1 MPESIPSIK
10 DVEDLLQKSQ
20 KITSALVRIK
30 EVVNTQTAAFAEQQ
44 KDSNQQMVNGY
55 GPEANGYPPPDDT
68 KGAGGFAGPDPKKR
82 RGRAAPPGRC
92 HSCNRA
98 ETPEWRRGPDGARTL
113 CNACGLR
120 KFLTSTAPG
129 QANSRTDYAKL
140 TRKVGANKAQI
151 ASSNLRPKGPGSPT
165 T

>member
-1 MPESIPSIK
+1 VYGAKAHQSQRSGPIPECIPSIK
-10 DVEDLLQKSQ
+10 EVEDLLQKSQ
-20 KITSALVRIK
+20 KITTALARIK

-120 KFLTSTAPG
+120 KCFINIFLDK
-129 QANSRTDYAKL
+129 NL
-140 TRKVGANKAQI
+140 T
-151 ASSNLRPKGPGSPT
+151 L
-165 T
+165 

>member
-1 MPESIPSIK
+1 MKRVFVNINFDRHQIAESSGKLLEFTNVYGAKAHRTQRSGPIPGSIPSIK

-20 KITSALVRIK
+20 KINDALVRIK
-30 EVVNTQTAAFAEQQ
+30 EVVNTQTAAIVEQQ
-44 KDSNQQMVNGY
+44 KDPNQQMANGY
-55 GPEANGYPPPDDT
+55 GPEANGYPPPDET
-68 KGAGGFAGPDPKKR
+68 KGGGGFAGPDPKKR

-120 KFLTSTAPG
+120 KFSH
-129 QANSRTDYAKL
+129 
-140 TRKVGANKAQI
+140 
-151 ASSNLRPKGPGSPT
+151 
-165 T
+165 

>member
-1 MPESIPSIK
+1 MKRVFVNINFDPHQIAESSGRLLEFTNVYGAKAHQTQRSGPIPGSIPSIK

-20 KITSALVRIK
+20 KINDALVRIK
-30 EVVNTQTAAFAEQQ
+30 EVVNTQTAAIAEQQ
-44 KDSNQQMVNGY
+44 KDSNQQMANGY
-55 GPEANGYPPPDDT
+55 GPEANGYPPPDET

-120 KFLTSTAPG
+120 KFSH
-129 QANSRTDYAKL
+129 
-140 TRKVGANKAQI
+140 
-151 ASSNLRPKGPGSPT
+151 
-165 T
+165 